1 MLKINFRMLRLIS
14 HIRNRFA
21 QEIRMTDTTEI
32 LRKKLKVPA
41 NRLASLNTILLDPKS
56 SSVNDILAV
65 IAKHGSIEEINR
77 KSEQAR
83 KLSNLMARLRAMDS
97 PYVPDLE
104 WLIKQRDEA
113 AFISVNDYRRKIL
126 SDRTDS
132 VKFKKTNA
140 VTLEISAFQYFPW
153 IIAEAKQSIE
163 KGELMPGR
171 FIRVRYMKES
181 EADQGDLLAGMAA
194 MQIIGASYVDT
205 LDTRG
210 TDGSNIHLG
219 GPDTITGYFG
229 GIGEP
234 NEYALKWLDEFL
246 YYYTNYGIY
255 QVLNINAGTILIGFL
270 IYLLGINNEFK
281 ISVFVG
287 NDNPYSILSTLLLAK
302 LFARP
307 DGTTP
312 LIGFNLSNSVNNQ
325 TIEIAANI
333 RKSFGFDDVVR
344 LEHHITECYKHIV
357 RQPYDRRAELMQLA
371 DHIKNISA
379 KHEGGDPEVEATR
392 QHPSDILE
400 YFLQKSDVEF
410 KGLMPKLLVNYMDK
424 HAALNHTAEELT
436 KHGLTFV
443 AAKNLHK

>member
-1 MLKINFRMLRLIS
+1 M
-14 HIRNRFA
+14 A
-21 QEIRMTDTTEI
+21 DTAEI
-32 LRKKLKVPA
+32 LRKKLKVPT
-41 NRLASLNTILLDPKS
+41 NRLASLNKILLDPKS

-104 WLIKQRDEA
+104 WLMKQRDEA

-126 SDRTDS
+126 SDRMES

-210 TDGSNIHLG
+210 TDGSNVHLG

-312 LIGFNLSNSVNNQ
+312 LIGFNLSNSVNNR

-333 RKSFGFDDVVR
+333 RKSFGFNDVVR

-357 RQPYDRRAELMQLA
+357 RQPYDRRAELMELA

>member
-1 MLKINFRMLRLIS
+1 MAYTTSTLRRKLKIPSSRLVSI
-14 HIRNRFA
+14 N
-21 QEIRMTDTTEI
+21 
-32 LRKKLKVPA
+32 KV
-41 NRLASLNTILLDPKS
+41 LLDPKS
-56 SSVNDILAV
+56 SVVNDILSV
-65 IAKHGSIEEINR
+65 IAKYGSIEDINR

-83 KLSNLMARLRAMDS
+83 RLPNLMARLKKMNS
-97 PYVPDLE
+97 PFVPDLE
-104 WLIKQRDEA
+104 WLLSERDKN
-113 AFISVNDYRRKIL
+113 AFIRVIDYRHKIL
-126 SDRTDS
+126 GARADS
-132 VKFKKTNA
+132 MKFKKANA

-153 IIAEAKQSIE
+153 IIAEARQSIE

-205 LDTRG
+205 LDTKG

-255 QVLNINAGTILIGFL
+255 QALNINPGTVMIGFL

-281 ISVFVG
+281 ISVFAG
-287 NDNPYSILSTLLLAK
+287 TDNPYFVLSTLLMAK

-307 DGTTP
+307 DGSTP
-312 LIGFNLSNSVNNQ
+312 LIGFNLSNSVNNR
-325 TIEIAANI
+325 TMEIAADI
-333 RKSFGFDDVVR
+333 RKSFGFEDVVR

-357 RQPYDRRAELMQLA
+357 RQPYDRRAELMELA
-371 DHIKNISA
+371 GHVKNISA

-392 QHPSDILE
+392 EHPSDILE
-400 YFLQKSDVEF
+400 YFLKKSDVESQ
-410 KGLMPKLLVNYMDK
+410 GLMPKLLANYMDK

-436 KHGLTFV
+436 KHGLSFV
-443 AAKNLHK
+443 AAKNLHS